1 MRVRRGRRH
10 GRGYAE
16 AGDGSVKIELYI
28 TNDDPVTAEAQ
39 ALIAAAVAKAGVAD
53 PQVETRVVGTA
64 EDARTMHCL
73 GSPTIRVEGRD
84 VEYGEREPPETTNGQ
99 RYYSS
104 LEGWQ
109 RLPTVGMVVFAINEA
124 SSGTRPA

>member
-1 MRVRRGRRH
+1 M
-10 GRGYAE
+10 
-16 AGDGSVKIELYI
+16 KIELYV

-39 ALIAAAVAKAGVAD
+39 ALIAAAVAEAGVAD
-53 PQVETRVVGTA
+53 PEVETRVVVTA
-64 EDARTMHCL
+64 EDAKTMHCL

-104 LEGWQ
+104 LEGWK
-109 RLPTVGMVVFAINEA
+109 RLPALGMVVFAMNEA